1 MLNLEPLYYDAL
13 ASLEDGGGSASVHT
27 LPAAVHLMQRDVL
40 NSYRYALDH
49 YLVVDL
55 DAPFLQRSS
64 IGSPYAKWSKFVN
77 DDFSALSFAIGNLL
91 RYTARLVHDTISA
104 SQHAS
109 GQFSASKRSSSRYIG
124 AIVCSSRGAA
134 AGLRCED
141 DERVSISTMIFDD
154 LASSLETHNVLGM
167 GGARRMELLQR
178 IHAEGSAELEQL
190 SQIHERFASLCR
202 LYYNENS
209 VIGAFDE
216 PVPQYLL

>member
-13 ASLEDGGGSASVHT
+13 ASLEDGGGSASVHA

-64 IGSPYAKWSKFVN
+64 IGSPYAKWAKFAN
-77 DDFSALSFAIGNLL
+77 EDFSALSFAIGNLL
-91 RYTARLVHDTISA
+91 RYTARLVHDTIAA

-109 GQFSASKRSSSRYIG
+109 GQFSVSKRSSSRYIG
-124 AIVCSSRGAA
+124 AIVGCRRGAA

-141 DERVSISTMIFDD
+141 DERLCIKTLVFDD
-154 LASSLETHNVLGM
+154 LDSSLETQNILDI

-178 IHAEGSAELEQL
+178 IHAEGSTELEQL
-190 SQIHERFASLCR
+190 SEMHDRFASLCR
-202 LYYNENS
+202 LYYNEHN

-216 PVPQYLL
+216 PAPQYLL